1 MKMNLSMY
9 RGIIVIISMMFFW
22 GISQQKASA
31 QINPPDFLCVENDTL
46 KWTLPV
52 NTCGPFVSYTV
63 YFSADINGPYTILET
78 VTNAL
83 TTQYYHMNANSAN
96 NIWYYYI
103 ESNFNCPGEITIQS
117 DTLDNRDP
125 DFPPIDAVTVTNGEV
140 EIFWTPSLAPET
152 AGYIIYQ
159 KTDIGSFEPIDTVYP
174 ETANYY
180 LDLNADPI
188 ASSEEY
194 TIVAIDGCGNTS
206 IFNTASQA
214 SIFLETE
221 INPCTQSATLNWN
234 LYKNWTEGIE
244 EQEIWVS
251 INGGIAEL
259 AGIATATDTM
269 YIYENLDDGN
279 EYCFTLRT
287 NRNNSSFFAESNET
301 CLVASIIQPN
311 RNLVLQSVSF
321 TPDDKIELIWQWD
334 TNSEINN
341 VDINTSSENG
351 NYSNLNS
358 FPPDFPLTPKDTTY
372 INNHLANDGK
382 QYFQIVTTDDCDS
395 TSISNYGATIFLTG
409 ESNTDYT
416 NFLSWTP
423 FDIENATILDYRIY
437 KKTAVGETVIG
448 TADLGILTYTDL
460 IEIND
465 IYDANACYYVV
476 GYARV
481 ELPNGTVIYILS
493 RSNTICLQQFTNIH
507 FPNAFAPN
515 GKNNIFKP
523 LVAFPSLIASYEL
536 NVYNRWGEQVFTSSQ
551 YDQGWDGRVNGK
563 TAATGV
569 YVYQMKLMQVD
580 GKMEENKGTVM
591 LVR

>member
-9 RGIIVIISMMFFW
+9 RGIVIVVSMMFFLVMNN
-22 GISQQKASA
+22 QKASA

-52 NTCGPFVSYTV
+52 NICGPFVSYTI
-63 YFSADINGPYTILET
+63 YFSDDINGPYSVLET
-78 VTNAL
+78 VTDPL
-83 TTQYYHMNANSAN
+83 STQYYHMNANSAN

-103 ESNFNCPGEITIQS
+103 ESNFNCPGEAIIQS

-125 DFPPIDAVTVTNGEV
+125 DFPLIDAVTVTAGEI
-140 EIFWTPSLAPET
+140 EIFWTPSIAPET

-174 ETANYY
+174 ETADYY
-180 LDLNADPI
+180 MDLNADPI
-188 ASSEEY
+188 AGSEEY

-206 IFNTASQA
+206 IFNTAPQA

-221 INPCTQSATLNWN
+221 INPCTQAASLNWD

-244 EQEIWVS
+244 DQEIWVS

-259 AGIATATDTM
+259 GGTATAADTT

-279 EYCFTLRT
+279 EYCFTLRA
-287 NRNNSSFFAESNET
+287 NRNNSSFFAESNEI
-301 CLVASIIQPN
+301 CLVASIVQPN

-321 TPDDKIELIWQWD
+321 TDNDDIELIWQWD

-341 VDINTSSENG
+341 VDVNASSDNS

-372 INNHLANDGK
+372 INNHSANDGK

-395 TSISNYGATIFLTG
+395 TSISNYGATIFLSG

-416 NFLSWTP
+416 NSLSWTP
-423 FDIENATILDYRIY
+423 FDIENATILDYRVY
-437 KKTAVGETVIG
+437 KKTGGNETVIG
-448 TADLGILTYTDL
+448 TVDPTTLSYTDL

-465 IYDANACYYVV
+465 IYDANACYYVA

-481 ELPNGTVIYILS
+481 ELPNGLVTYILS
-493 RSNTICLQQFTNIH
+493 RSNTICLEQFTNIH

-523 LVAFPSLIASYEL
+523 LIAFPSLIASYEL
-536 NVYNRWGEQVFTSSQ
+536 NVYNRWGKKVFSSSQ
-551 YDQGWDGRVNGK
+551 YDQGWDGTINGK
-563 TAATGV
+563 TAPIGV
-569 YVYQMKLMQVD
+569 YVYQMRLVQTD
-580 GKMEENKGTVM
+580 GGMEENKGTVM